1 MARTQT
7 MVQLTD
13 ELVELLDRVAER
25 RGLSRSALIRILL
38 ERSLRDEREAMVTR
52 SIVDGYTRIP
62 QLTPDDW
69 GDVAAQGD
77 GSTDE
82 LLQRLDAEER
92 DAGHEPW

>member
-13 ELVELLDRVAER
+13 ELVEVLDRVAER
-25 RGLSRSALIRILL
+25 RGLSRSALIRTLL
-38 ERSLRDEREAMVTR
+38 ERSLREEREAMVTR

-77 GSTDE
+77 RSTDE